1 MKIRPNALV
10 IIEKEGYIL
19 ASKGKDGVTGQ
30 VFYRLV
36 GGGIEFGEL
45 SSETVKREF
54 MEELG
59 AEIINEKF
67 ITTAENVFEFNGV
80 KYHEITFIYRADFK
94 DESLYDQE
102 TIKRI
107 DNDYEYADWVSIDEI
122 KNNKIVLYPK
132 ETINYL

>member
-1 MKIRPNALV
+1 MVIRPNALA

-36 GGGIEFGEL
+36 GGGVEFGEL
-45 SSETVKREF
+45 SSETIKREF
-54 MEELG
+54 VEELG
-59 AEIINEKF
+59 VKIINEQF
-67 ITTAENVFEFNGV
+67 ITIAENVFVFNGV
-80 KYHEITFIYRADFK
+80 KYHEITFIYKADFE
-94 DESLYDQE
+94 DEEFYQKK

-107 DNDYEYADWVSIDEI
+107 DNDFEYADWVSVSEI
-122 KNNKIVLYPK
+122 KNGNIILYPK